1 MSENEIKK
9 AFDEIEPEAGAQER
23 MYANILKKAAAQGA
37 AMPEARNDAPA
48 AEGSGSAKVTQL
60 PSRHPMPLWKRYS
73 AMAACLALALT
84 VTLGFLS
91 PFLNRD
97 QEASDPPVMVGSP
110 FEDLD
115 GADGFEKLGFSIDA
129 PEDADNI
136 QYCIVDGEIAR
147 VRFSVDDH
155 KYTYEAAKLGGN
167 FSCADGDAVGSAAL
181 NAKYDA
187 VLDRL
192 SQDKW
197 RAHWSNDEVSYY
209 LSNFDGAG
217 EEDITDLVQ
226 TLISASCE

>member
-1 MSENEIKK
+1 MSENEVKK
-9 AFDEIEPEAGAQER
+9 AFDAIEPEDGAQER
-23 MYANILKKAAAQGA
+23 MYANILKKAAAQKENQ
-37 AMPEARNDAPA
+37 PVKEDAP
-48 AEGSGSAKVTQL
+48 VTQKHRPIPVWQRWGSL
-60 PSRHPMPLWKRYS
+60 
-73 AMAACLALALT
+73 AACLAIVVAA
-84 VTLGFLS
+84 GFVLPRFFDRS
-91 PFLNRD
+91 EPD
-97 QEASDPPVMVGSP
+97 DPPVMVGSL

-155 KYTYEAAKLGGN
+155 KYTYEAAKLDGN
-167 FSCADGDAVGSAAL
+167 FSCADGDAVGSVAL

-197 RAHWSNDEVSYY
+197 RAHWSNGEVSYY
-209 LSNFDGAG
+209 LSNFDGAV